1 MCYIGS
7 ELWESKFD
15 GLFSLV
21 KEYIIDVW
29 EIRLYDS
36 DSGPGQQL
44 HSRSSPGERNGKFS
58 QNGKFGQNG
67 KLGHSCTN
75 VTKGKLY
82 GSRDSDHAIVHLGLN
97 VSSSA
102 HNCGCVVDGGNAMAA
117 IEYYYYYNYSDN
129 KIYSFYNYYSIIN
142 TVMLQIFS
150 WYKIMRFCEIV
161 LSRIFKIAKFQYL
174 YYIPINAHLKTTKC
188 LK

>member
-1 MCYIGS
+1 MSHVLWECSAYSNTRACLLRSFKSYILEDEYEDFESLDKVEKSSYVLGS

-15 GLFSLV
+15 GLLSLV

-29 EIRLYDS
+29 EIRKHKLYDS

-58 QNGKFGQNG
+58 QNGK
-67 KLGHSCTN
+67 LGHSCTN

-82 GSRDSDHAIVHLGLN
+82 GSRDSDHAIVHLSLH

-102 HNCGCVVDGGNAMAA
+102 HNCRCVVDGGNIMAV
-117 IEYYYYYNYSDN
+117 I
-129 KIYSFYNYYSIIN
+129 
-142 TVMLQIFS
+142 
-150 WYKIMRFCEIV
+150 
-161 LSRIFKIAKFQYL
+161 
-174 YYIPINAHLKTTKC
+174 
-188 LK
+188 

>member
-1 MCYIGS
+1 MLGS
-7 ELWESKFD
+7 ELWESEFD
-15 GLFSLV
+15 GLLSLV

-29 EIRLYDS
+29 EIRKHKLYDS

-82 GSRDSDHAIVHLGLN
+82 GSQDSDHAIVHLGLN

-102 HNCGCVVDGGNAMAA
+102 HNCGCVFDGGNAMAT
-117 IEYYYYYNYSDN
+117 I
-129 KIYSFYNYYSIIN
+129 
-142 TVMLQIFS
+142 
-150 WYKIMRFCEIV
+150 
-161 LSRIFKIAKFQYL
+161 
-174 YYIPINAHLKTTKC
+174 
-188 LK
+188 

>member
-1 MCYIGS
+1 M
-7 ELWESKFD
+7 L
-15 GLFSLV
+15 SLA

-29 EIRLYDS
+29 EIRKHKLYNS

-82 GSRDSDHAIVHLGLN
+82 GSHLGLN

-117 IEYYYYYNYSDN
+117 I
-129 KIYSFYNYYSIIN
+129 
-142 TVMLQIFS
+142 
-150 WYKIMRFCEIV
+150 
-161 LSRIFKIAKFQYL
+161 
-174 YYIPINAHLKTTKC
+174 
-188 LK
+188 